1 MTHDAQDPSPEHEA
15 LLAELGLTELVRLRD
30 AVSRALA
37 LRFEHDMALV
47 FTDIVGSTDHF
58 ARHGN
63 ESGRALQQRHV
74 DLLAQVI
81 GERGGR
87 IVDTA
92 GDGAFLCFPEV
103 TEATSAMIDLLDR
116 VAHDNEARAP
126 HHRLA
131 LRVAIHQGRVL
142 TDGTIVSGDPVNTSA
157 RIAAAAEPETILISS
172 EATEEL
178 LDADLRMRS
187 VRPRKLTLKG
197 LPEPVRV
204 YQLAWRDPQRFP
216 SVVVFADGSTQDLPD
231 KAVIRFGRLPSLD
244 GSPGNDV
251 VLVAGD
257 TDRLN
262 RISRFHF
269 ELHRHAD
276 GYVLRSVTH
285 AVTTVDDEP
294 LQRGEER
301 PVGPGSRIGVANVV
315 TLELANPGAGSQAT
329 IFSS

>member
-1 MTHDAQDPSPEHEA
+1 MTHDPQDPSPEHEV

-37 LRFEHDMALV
+37 SRFERHMTLV

-74 DLLAQVI
+74 DLVTQVI
-81 GERGGR
+81 AARGGR
-87 IVDTA
+87 VVDTA
-92 GDGAFLCFPEV
+92 GDGAFLCFPDV
-103 TEATSAMIDLLDR
+103 AEATAAMIALQDR
-116 VAHDNEARAP
+116 VAHDNEPRAP

-131 LRVAIHQGRVL
+131 LRVGIHHGRVL

-157 RIAAAAEPETILISS
+157 RIAAAADPETILISS

-178 LDADLRMRS
+178 LDADLRTRC
-187 VRPRKLTLKG
+187 VRPRKLILKG
-197 LPEPVRV
+197 LPEPVRA
-204 YQLAWRDPQRFP
+204 YQLAWRDPLRFP
-216 SVVVFADGSTQDLPD
+216 SMVVFADGTTQDLPD

-251 VLVAGD
+251 VLLAD
-257 TDRLN
+257 DSDRIN

-276 GYVLRSVTH
+276 GYVLRSVTN
-285 AVTTVDDEP
+285 AATTVDDEP
-294 LQRGEER
+294 VQRGEER
-301 PVGPGSRIGVANVV
+301 EVRPGTRIGVSNVV
-315 TLELANPGAGSQAT
+315 TLELASPSSSSQAT
-329 IFSS
+329 IFPS